1 MTVDTAVIATW
12 TSVLVSVLCI
22 AFCAFFA
29 TSVCDDIN
37 QFLDDSLVLFKEG
50 QGKTDDAW
58 NEVVFLNDK
67 RFKSELVSN
76 SATVRQKRSDLPA
89 HCNCL
94 TQNQCPPG
102 PPGPPGPAGMDGK
115 PGEPGVSGPHGM
127 SGSEL
132 VKIMRNDDSCI
143 KCPAGPPGPRGAPG
157 AVGEPGPQGRDGMPG
172 RAGNMGRPGPSGP
185 TGDAGAP
192 GPKGAPG
199 THGRQGMPGVRYLLG
214 EPGPAGFPGPR
225 GAPGKQGPPG
235 VAEEGP
241 DGLPGPA
248 GPPGK
253 PGMPGP
259 MGTPGQP
266 GEAGIPGADAAY
278 CPCPKREA
286 LVESSVISQ
295 EVPENGYGDGGDKSK
310 REKAEETTQEET
322 YDIFKFGQVRF

>member
-1 MTVDTAVIATW
+1 MTVDTAAIATW
-12 TSVLVSVLCI
+12 TSVLVSVSCI

-37 QFLDDSLVLFKEG
+37 QFLDDSIIRFKEG
-50 QGKTDDAW
+50 QVKTDDAW
-58 NEVVFLNDK
+58 NEVVYLNDK

-115 PGEPGVSGPHGM
+115 PGEPGASGPHGM

-157 AVGEPGPQGRDGMPG
+157 SVGEPGPQGRDGLPG
-172 RAGNMGRPGPSGP
+172 RAGNMGRPGQAGP
-185 TGDAGAP
+185 PGDMGAP
-192 GPKGAPG
+192 GSKGSPG
-199 THGRQGMPGVRYLLG
+199 SHGRQGMPGVRYLLG
-214 EPGPAGFPGPR
+214 EPGPVGFPGPR
-225 GAPGKQGPPG
+225 GSPGKPGPPG

-266 GEAGIPGADAAY
+266 GEPGIPGADAAY

-286 LVESSVISQ
+286 LVESSVISH
-295 EVPENGYGDGGDKSK
+295 EAPETGYGDGGEKLK
-310 REKAEETTQEET
+310 REKPEDVPQEET
-322 YDIFKFGQVRF
+322 YEIFKFGQV